1 MPVSI
6 GSITAAN
13 AVFTLTAAG
22 LYTAPQQIQQFGV
35 DDAFDSEA
43 VENGEIV
50 KGVDGFIAAGWLP
63 TQPRLN
69 VTLMANSPSQD
80 LFDNIFQN
88 EQAARD
94 KILLQG
100 LIIVPGI
107 SKKYTLINMYL
118 FSFMHLAPAKK
129 TLQPRKYGL
138 ILDDISVAPV

>member
-1 MPVSI
+1 M
-6 GSITAAN
+6 
-13 AVFTLTAAG
+13 
-22 LYTAPQQIQQFGV
+22 
-35 DDAFDSEA
+35 
-43 VENGEIV
+43 ENGEIV